1 MIKGYKKVKR
11 KEKVLLM
18 KDLKEVKSEIILNW
32 NIKDSTTELINKF
45 NSINDLLVCLNDLTG
60 QIVWSNYEED
70 TKENRRFVRNKLID
84 IIFGE
89 L

>member
-32 NIKDSTTELINKF
+32 NIKDSTKELINKF